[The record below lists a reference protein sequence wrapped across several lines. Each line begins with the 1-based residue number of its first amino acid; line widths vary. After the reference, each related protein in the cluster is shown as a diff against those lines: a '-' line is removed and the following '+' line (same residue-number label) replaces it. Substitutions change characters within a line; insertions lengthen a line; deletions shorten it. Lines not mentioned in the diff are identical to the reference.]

1 MPVSR
6 RLLLAAAATGLVGL
20 PGCTAAPQWRPI
32 ASDAEPQAL
41 ATIDG
46 ETWVGTAGPG
56 LRGPRGPVPVRPATD
71 YGREAGWCSLAGA
84 AGRLVGIG
92 RTHGGAH
99 SNARW
104 SVFDG
109 DARAGLT
116 EREQPFDV
124 FHGWGAGTLTAAAF
138 AGGTPVLLGSW
149 QSDTAGLDVVRWLPA
164 GDRWARQ
171 PSTGTPLAA
180 TRDSMPQLHA
190 ACGGERLL
198 AVGQV
203 IELAPLRTRAVAWT
217 CTDPRQDWT
226 RIDLPHDSADATA
239 RAVAVLP
246 DGWLVAGRD
255 GGALAAWTV
264 GHDLTVHRLDLPG
277 QSAGDAVHAAA
288 AADGRQLIVAGTDAG
303 VRAFHGR
310 PGDWQASVPP
320 GDTPVAAAW
329 ATEPTV
335 IIASRLQPNR
345 LLGLS

>member
-1 MPVSR
+1 M
-6 RLLLAAAATGLVGL
+6 
-20 PGCTAAPQWRPI
+20 
-32 ASDAEPQAL
+32 
-41 ATIDG
+41 
-46 ETWVGTAGPG
+46 
-56 LRGPRGPVPVRPATD
+56 
-71 YGREAGWCSLAGA
+71 
-84 AGRLVGIG
+84 
-92 RTHGGAH
+92 
-99 SNARW
+99 
-104 SVFDG
+104 
-109 DARAGLT
+109 
-116 EREQPFDV
+116 
-124 FHGWGAGTLTAAAF
+124 
-138 AGGTPVLLGSW
+138 LLGSW

-190 ACGGERLL
+190 ACGGDRLL

>member
-46 ETWVGTAGPG
+46 ETWAGTAGPG

-190 ACGGERLL
+190 ACGGDRLL

>member
-6 RLLLAAAATGLVGL
+6 RLLLAAAATGLA
-20 PGCTAAPQWRPI
+20 GCTVGAQWRPL
-32 ASDAEPQAL
+32 ASDVEPQIL

-46 ETWVGTAGPG
+46 EAWVGTAGLG
-56 LRGPRGPVPVRPATD
+56 LRGPQGPVPVRPTTG
-71 YGREAGWCSLAGA
+71 YGREAGWWSLTGA

-104 SVFDG
+104 SVFVG
-109 DARAGLT
+109 DARSGLT
-116 EREQPFDV
+116 EREQSFDA

-138 AGGTPVLLGSW
+138 AGATPVLLGSW
-149 QSDTAGLDVVRWLPA
+149 QSDTAGSDVARWLPS
-164 GDRWARQ
+164 GDRWVRQ

-180 TRDSMPQLHA
+180 TRGSMPQLHA